1 MVSKGVESEGE
12 RGGGEMSDIMN
23 TFQEMLQRI
32 TELGNSPLPTLRI
45 FADDDT
51 RPGSWLRGKCIAE
64 IIDMEFRDKLEEY
77 KLEE

>member
-1 MVSKGVESEGE
+1 
-12 RGGGEMSDIMN
+12 MSDMRN

-32 TELGNSPLPTLRI
+32 EELGNFPLPTLRI

-51 RPGSWLRGKCIAE
+51 RPLSRSRGKCIAE